1 MNTPHLGRGLAVV
14 FCCALAALGGAAHA
28 ADVLVGKVVAVRGD
42 VVAQTGSE
50 RTPLVLDMQVRT
62 GMVIVAGSGK
72 ARLELVDGT
81 LVTVGE
87 NSQVQVPAIASG
99 TGASTRVALI
109 SGALRL
115 LVVKATPQARF
126 EVETE
131 TAIAAVRGTDWAVE
145 ATRATT
151 GVVVLEGSVDV
162 TSRGRVSATVH
173 LARPRDGTDVRAGSA
188 PTPPAPWGEPRL
200 AALLARTTL

>member
-1 MNTPHLGRGLAVV
+1 MVLV
-14 FCCALAALGGAAHA
+14 CCALVAVAGAAHA
-28 ADVLVGKVVAVRGD
+28 ADALVGKVVAVRGD
-42 VVAQTGSE
+42 VVAQAGNE
-50 RTPLVLDMQVRT
+50 RTPLVIDMQVRT
-62 GMVIVAGSGK
+62 SMVIVAGSGK
-72 ARLELVDGT
+72 ARIALVDGT

-87 NSQVQVPAIASG
+87 NTQVQIPAIASA
-99 TGASTRVALI
+99 GASTRVALI

-162 TSRGRVSATVH
+162 TSRGRVAATVR
-173 LARPRDGTDVRAGSA
+173 LGRPRDGTDVRAGSA

-200 AALLARTTL
+200 AALLARTAL